1 MLIGRKSRAAEEM
14 DTALADYPVLNL
26 KKKKKSLRYRSEG
39 RAVVAHGYLRQ
50 VFGNGQYL
58 ADIPME
64 LRWEPNRLT
73 LLLDLCPCD
82 FIRSMSLPRS
92 VLSMSARLAYNL
104 KARKSQIL
112 EGTRDNGYLRRLRA
126 GSHRPHRPQTVRARA
141 GRTARRNHRPPPR
154 RAGRLLRPDPRV
166 GAEKTL
172 GRCPKPC
179 QGASFEEAPWIPR
192 TRLQGWGG

>member
-26 KKKKKSLRYRSEG
+26 KKKKKSLRSRSEG

-104 KARKSQIL
+104 KARRSQIL
-112 EGTRDNGYLRRLRA
+112 EGTRDNGYLRRGYVLEAIARTDHKQSGHA
-126 GSHRPHRPQTVRARA
+126 LGELLDEIIVR
-141 GRTARRNHRPPPR
+141 R
-154 RAGRLLRPDPRV
+154 RAELDDFCAL
-166 GAEKTL
+166 
-172 GRCPKPC
+172 
-179 QGASFEEAPWIPR
+179 
-192 TRLQGWGG
+192 TRG